1 MLISS
6 SLILKMF
13 RYLQHFCG
21 GIFLLFILFI
31 GINSWGVA
39 IFQVE
44 GHSMEPTYHDR
55 QVLLVNLIT
64 YKVAVPKSGDIIVF
78 SYAGDNSIRFIK
90 RIKGVPGEEVM
101 YQGETKVLQ
110 KDEYFVEGDNTFGST
125 DSRVYG
131 PINKSQI
138 IGKVI
143 TFNN

>member
-1 MLISS
+1 
-6 SLILKMF
+6 
-13 RYLQHFCG
+13 
-21 GIFLLFILFI
+21 
-31 GINSWGVA
+31 
-39 IFQVE
+39 
-44 GHSMEPTYHDR
+44 MEPTYHDR